1 MAYKKFTPSTPIP
14 IIFSMLKCTA
24 SRQQAWQYQ
33 LTPGNA
39 QRRTSKL
46 QIKTAWSVSLMRIV
60 IVSKYTL
67 G

>member
-46 QIKTAWSVSLMRIV
+46 QIKTA
-60 IVSKYTL
+60 
-67 G
+67 